1 MQIVAAI
8 TRLYPSQMQPAI
20 SAVIARLDK
29 KCILQ
34 IAGATL
40 GLHQKWILQI
50 AAVIA
55 ILYWY
60 HKCNLQIAAAI
71 ARLDEKCIVLPL
83 LQDDT
88 TNAYYKLLLL
98 LQDYTKNA
106 YCKLLFCKVLP
117 SLRGVVKFAYWK
129 LILIFKKYFEMQC
142 HLNSKYSLL
151 SARPFDKRTETASEQ
166 QYFQFLW
173 YKILILI

>member
-1 MQIVAAI
+1 MQIAAAFA
-8 TRLYPSQMQPAI
+8 RLYWYHKCNLQI
-20 SAVIARLDK
+20 SAAIARLNE
-29 KCILQ
+29 KC
-34 IAGATL
+34 
-40 GLHQKWILQI
+40 ILQI

-55 ILYWY
+55 RLYWY
-60 HKCNLQIAAAI
+60 YKWNLQIAAAI
-71 ARLDEKCIVLPL
+71 ARLDEKCILLPL

-98 LQDYTKNA
+98 LQDYIKNA
-106 YCKLLFCKVLP
+106 YCKLLFCKVLL

-129 LILIFKKYFEMQC
+129 LIPIFKKYFELQC
-142 HLNSKYSLL
+142 HLNSMYSLL
-151 SARPFDKRTETASEQ
+151 SARPLDKRTETASEQ